1 MISLLRLSDES
12 LNPNLGAGQLTTV
25 TNQEAKD
32 AKTSISDRAWKVA
45 DKSDVKTATEGMLAD
60 RIDRWVKEATKAG
73 RKLGY
78 DTEWGQ
84 GDIFAL
90 LKRPGLHRW
99 DELTAP
105 MSMREVEPGVNL
117 IMDAAKLDDGPAWQ
131 ARKVPGKEEQ
141 E

>member
-1 MISLLRLSDES
+1 M
-12 LNPNLGAGQLTTV
+12 
-25 TNQEAKD
+25 D
-32 AKTSISDRAWKVA
+32 AKASISDRAWKVA
-45 DKSDVKTATEGMLAD
+45 DKAEVKTAAEGMLAD

-90 LKRPGLHRW
+90 LKKPGLQRW

-131 ARKVPGKEEQ
+131 ARKAPATEEKE
-141 E
+141 